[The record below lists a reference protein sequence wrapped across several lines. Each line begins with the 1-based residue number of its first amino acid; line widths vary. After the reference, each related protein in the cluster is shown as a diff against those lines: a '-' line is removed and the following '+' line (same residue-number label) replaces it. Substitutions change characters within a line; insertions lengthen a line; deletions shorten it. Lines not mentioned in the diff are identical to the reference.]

1 MRILLV
7 DDEPALRELL
17 RATLESVEIAV
28 DEAESALEAEARIR
42 RRRPNLIILDLR
54 MPGMGGA
61 ELCRRLKADEATKD
75 IPIVLLTGADG
86 EEARAA
92 QRAGASALVR
102 KPFSPLELLS
112 VVERLVGRTPV
123 PTKPRRARQ
132 GEEELLLYARDL
144 KHLLEIE
151 RRQRR
156 QLQDSYLETV
166 TSLAIALDTKDT
178 GTRQHS
184 ERVRRY
190 AAALL
195 EGMKPGA
202 LRSDRSFEYGFLL
215 HDIGKIG
222 IPDGILQKPGPLT
235 RAERRRMQ
243 THTVIGEQML
253 SGVAVL
259 QGEGLCIVRSH
270 HERWD
275 GKGYP
280 DGLAGASIPLGARV
294 FAVADA
300 LDAMTSHRPY
310 RRALPWRTAQKEIL
324 KESGKQFD
332 PDVVAAFREREDVLV
347 EVRRELAAA

>member
-28 DEAESALEAEARIR
+28 DEAASALEAEERIR
-42 RRRPNLIILDLR
+42 RRKPNLIILDLR

-61 ELCRRLKADEATKD
+61 ELTRRLKAKDGTKA
-75 IPIVLLTGADG
+75 IPIVVLTGSD
-86 EEARAA
+86 EEDARAA
-92 QRAGASALVR
+92 RQAGASALVR
-102 KPFSPLELLS
+102 KPFSPLELLA

-123 PTKPRRARQ
+123 PVKPRRAQ
-132 GEEELLLYARDL
+132 GDEEELLLYARDL
-144 KHLLEIE
+144 RHLLEIE
-151 RRQRR
+151 RRQRKK
-156 QLQDSYLETV
+156 LQESYLETV
-166 TSLAIALDTKDT
+166 TSLAIALDLKDT

-190 AAALL
+190 ATELL
-195 EGMKPGA
+195 EGMVPGA
-202 LRSDRSFEYGFLL
+202 MKTEPSFEYGFLL

-222 IPDGILQKPGPLT
+222 IPDGILLKPGPLT
-235 RAERRRMQ
+235 RGERRKMQ

-259 QGEGLCIVRSH
+259 QGAGLNIVRSH

-280 DGLAGASIPLGARV
+280 DGIKGSRIPIGARV

-300 LDAMTSHRPY
+300 LDAMTSNRPY
-310 RRALPWRTAQKEIL
+310 RRALPWREAHKEIL